1 MSIISK
7 VEVIDFTY
15 ELENMGAASENSHNH
30 VGYQKGGVL
39 PMTKYAVVIECE
51 DGSRGEY
58 VTPVSYT
65 HLDVYKRQTE
75 RTTFFN
81 SLVTNRALDAPLC
94 DGLSLRTIK
103 GK

>member
-58 VTPVSYT
+58 VTHWGGTRRYPR
-65 HLDVYKRQTE
+65 L
-75 RTTFFN
+75 
-81 SLVTNRALDAPLC
+81 L
-94 DGLSLRTIK
+94 
-103 GK
+103 